1 MQFSNIIGETELV
14 VMHLI
19 SFCLSKFVLLIL
31 GIVRILFIK
40 RRGKKKKKTQLLR
53 GPQNCGREAVIV
65 LL

>member
-40 RRGKKKKKTQLLR
+40 RRGKKKKKPSYYEGHR
-53 GPQNCGREAVIV
+53 IV
-65 LL
+65 GEKL

>member
-1 MQFSNIIGETELV
+1 
-14 VMHLI
+14 MHLI

-40 RRGKKKKKTQLLR
+40 RKKKKKTQLLR